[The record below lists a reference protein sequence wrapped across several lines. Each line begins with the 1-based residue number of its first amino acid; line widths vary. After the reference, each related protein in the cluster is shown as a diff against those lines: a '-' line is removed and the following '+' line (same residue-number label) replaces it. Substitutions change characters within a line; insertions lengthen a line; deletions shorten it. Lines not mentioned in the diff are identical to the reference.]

1 MENSPNGLQ
10 LKNIS
15 KNYAGRPALQDV
27 SFEVQEGEIVSVL
40 GPSGSGKSTLLGIV
54 AGLEKPESGDVIW
67 KGRSIQNIPPH
78 RRGFGLMF
86 QDFALFPHMSVYDNV
101 SFGLRMLHL
110 EIDSIKMRV
119 TEVLELVGLAGFGER
134 DVNTLSGGEQQRV
147 ALARSLASHPKV
159 MMLDEPLGSLDRNL
173 RERLLFD
180 LRSILKKMNQ
190 TALYVTH
197 DQEEAFSLADKV
209 VLLNAG
215 QIEQTGAPQ
224 ELYCQPASLF
234 TARFLGLTNL
244 LPARVIQQQERRIVE
259 TQIGDLPAENQEL
272 GEGTLLIRPDSM
284 RIDHNGSFTL
294 AGQIQEI
301 SFRGSIFRAIIEV
314 NGYPLSFDFLSN
326 TKLPQEGD
334 TVVLSF
340 EPEQALQFIPSK

>member
-1 MENSPNGLQ
+1 
-10 LKNIS
+10 
-15 KNYAGRPALQDV
+15 
-27 SFEVQEGEIVSVL
+27 
-40 GPSGSGKSTLLGIV
+40 
-54 AGLEKPESGDVIW
+54 
-67 KGRSIQNIPPH
+67 
-78 RRGFGLMF
+78 
-86 QDFALFPHMSVYDNV
+86 
-101 SFGLRMLHL
+101 
-110 EIDSIKMRV
+110 
-119 TEVLELVGLAGFGER
+119 
-134 DVNTLSGGEQQRV
+134 
-147 ALARSLASHPKV
+147 
-159 MMLDEPLGSLDRNL
+159 
-173 RERLLFD
+173 
-180 LRSILKKMNQ
+180 
-190 TALYVTH
+190 VTH

-215 QIEQTGAPQ
+215 QVEQTGAPQ

-259 TQIGDLPAENQEL
+259 TQIGDLPAGNQEL

-294 AGQIQEI
+294 VGQLQEI

-340 EPEQALQFIPSK
+340 EPEQALQFIPAK